1 MSSPLTVRNLT
12 SAALCLLHVE
22 RFEDPNTL
30 QSKVNGY
37 FSNSRNTASAAP
49 TSPELSGHAQS
60 FNHQDLEITLQPFES
75 YTLSFSTS
83 AQPSN
88 AATLSSPMLRIT
100 IQAAGTERHRV
111 DTNPSYT
118 QKSTQAFTALSVNP
132 SGSYKAIFHP
142 SKPIPHLAIHSN
154 HLPSY
159 SSWMAT
165 LPDNLPLS
173 AISIPGTHNSH
184 THYRALP
191 SVRCQVHDIKT
202 QLENGIR
209 FLDIRVQPTHATDVS
224 KKDLYLVHGAF
235 PISLTGP
242 KYLEPIVQTCYH
254 FLAANPSETVL
265 ISLKREGVGSSTD
278 EHLARILE
286 KHYISPNPSHW
297 YTQNE
302 IPYLGI
308 VRGKLV
314 LVRRYNIPEIPA
326 SSPSSPHHDKA
337 GLDATAWPHNASHA
351 VFSSSSPSSSPLPT
365 FCLQDYCE
373 VLVPTLIPTKLQHC
387 NDHLVRSAEAMHPIP
402 GLTTDITHPVPPGPL
417 YLNFLSAS
425 NFWKKACWPSAIAK
439 IVNQGMEM
447 WLCAGHHLD
456 GATAPIVGS
465 TRSPGESG
473 GEADIATASGVV
485 KRAKS
490 GDGSTG
496 VVIMD
501 CVGEHGD
508 WDLVR
513 LVVGM
518 NMGVLLKYPSS
529 A

>member
-1 MSSPLTVRNLT
+1 MSSPITVRNLT
-12 SAALCLLHVE
+12 PTTISLLRVE

-30 QSKVNGY
+30 QSKAHGY
-37 FSNSRNTASAAP
+37 FLSPKSTTPAIP
-49 TSPELSGHAQS
+49 TSPELSEHAQS
-60 FNHQDLEITLQPFES
+60 FNHQDLEVILQPFES
-75 YTLSFSTS
+75 YTLSFPSP
-83 AQPSN
+83 ARPSN
-88 AATLSSPMLRIT
+88 AATLSCPTLRIT
-100 IQAAGTERHRV
+100 VQTANNERHRI

-118 QKSTQAFTALSVNP
+118 QKSTRAFTALSAN
-132 SGSYKAIFHP
+132 SSATYKAMFHP
-142 SKPIPHLAIHSN
+142 CKPIPHLAIHTN
-154 HLPSY
+154 HIPNY
-159 SSWMAT
+159 ASWMAT

-191 SVRCQVHDIKT
+191 SVRCQVHDVKT

-209 FLDIRVQPTHATDVS
+209 FLDIRVQPIHTTDAT

-242 KYLEPIVQTCYH
+242 KYLEPILQTCYD
-254 FLAANPSETVL
+254 FLAANPSEAVL
-265 ISLKREGVGSSTD
+265 VSLKREGVGSSTD

-286 KHYISPNPSHW
+286 KHYIAPNSSCW
-297 YTQNE
+297 YTQNK
-302 IPYLGI
+302 IPYLGS
-308 VRGKLV
+308 VRGKLI
-314 LVRRYNIPEIPA
+314 LLRRYNVAETA
-326 SSPSSPHHDKA
+326 SSSSSSSATA
-337 GLDATAWPHNASHA
+337 GLDATAWPHNSSHA
-351 VFSSSSPSSSPLPT
+351 VFPSSPTEAHTPAT

-387 NDHLVRSAEAMHPIP
+387 NDHLVRAAHAIHHIP
-402 GLTTDITHPVPPGPL
+402 GVTTDATHPVPPGPL

-439 IVNQGMEM
+439 VVNRGMEV
-447 WLCAGHHLD
+447 WLCAGHHLQD
-456 GATAPIVGS
+456 AGPPVVGS
-465 TRSPGESG
+465 TRCPGESEG
-473 GEADIATASGVV
+473 RDERDGSGVGVV

-501 CVGEHGD
+501 CVGENGD

-518 NMGVLLKYPSS
+518 NMGVLLKCSS
-529 A
+529 MA

>member
-12 SAALCLLHVE
+12 STAICLQRVE

-30 QSKVNGY
+30 QSKAHGY
-37 FSNSRNTASAAP
+37 FFNSRNTTSAVP
-49 TSPELSGHAQS
+49 TSPELSEHAQR
-60 FNHQDLEITLQPFES
+60 FNNQDLEVTLQPFES
-75 YTLSFSTS
+75 YTLSFPTP
-83 AQPSN
+83 AQSSN

-100 IQAAGTERHRV
+100 IQVAGTERHRI

-118 QKSTQAFTALSVNP
+118 QKSTQAFTALCVNP
-132 SGSYKAIFHP
+132 SATYKAIFHP
-142 SKPIPHLAIHSN
+142 SKPIPHLAIHN
-154 HLPSY
+154 HHSPSY
-159 SSWMAT
+159 SSWMAA

-209 FLDIRVQPTHATDVS
+209 FLDIRVQPTHATDLS

-235 PISLTGP
+235 PISLSGP
-242 KYLEPIVQTCYH
+242 KYLEPILQTCYD
-254 FLAANPSETVL
+254 FLSTNPSETVL
-265 ISLKREGVGSSTD
+265 ISLKREGVGSATD
-278 EHLARILE
+278 EHLAQLLE
-286 KHYISPNPSHW
+286 KHYITPNPSLW
-297 YTQNE
+297 YTQNS
-302 IPYLGI
+302 IPYLHS

-314 LVRRYNIPEIPA
+314 LIRRYTT
-326 SSPSSPHHDKA
+326 STSPSPEKA
-337 GLDATAWPHNASHA
+337 GLDATAWPHNAHHA
-351 VFSSSSPSSSPLPT
+351 LFPSPSPSISPLTPT

-387 NDHLVRSAEAMHPIP
+387 NDHLVRSARALHPIP
-402 GLTTDITHPVPPGPL
+402 GLTTDAANPVPPGPL
-417 YLNFLSAS
+417 YLNFLSGS

-439 IVNQGMEM
+439 VVNRGMEM
-447 WLCAGHHLD
+447 WLCSGHHLEEAVA
-456 GATAPIVGS
+456 GR
-465 TRSPGESG
+465 TRDPGESQGG
-473 GEADIATASGVV
+473 GEGDVGLV
-485 KRAKS
+485 KRVGS

-501 CVGEHGD
+501 CVGENGD

-518 NMGVLLKYPSS
+518 NMGVLSKCHSS
-529 A
+529 TDC